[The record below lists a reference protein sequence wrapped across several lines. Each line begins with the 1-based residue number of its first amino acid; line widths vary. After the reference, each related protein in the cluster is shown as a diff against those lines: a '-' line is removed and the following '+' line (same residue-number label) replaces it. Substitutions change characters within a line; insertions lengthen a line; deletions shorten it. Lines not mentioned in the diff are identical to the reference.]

1 MKTANLNV
9 SLKDL
14 KIANFLIVAKSVEKK
29 KKQLKPINGLIKKF
43 PNTYIFCNRDINKFD
58 LLLKKGIY
66 SDE

>member
-9 SLKDL
+9 SLKAL
-14 KIANFLIVAKSVEKK
+14 KIANFLIVAKSVEK

-43 PNTYIFCNRDINKFD
+43 PNTYIFCNRDINKFV

-66 SDE
+66 SYE